1 MHTIDLKNKG
11 YRTDLVIDEITREKD
26 TKLSSKILE
35 KTKNVTVEEVIIDEK
50 TNCNKKKGIYE
61 TISFTDITD
70 KNNFKEVEELAI
82 KTLKNMLNKLNI
94 SSNAKIL
101 VVGLGNA
108 SSTPDALGPKTLD
121 HVLVTRHLFLLGD
134 VEEGYRNVASFK
146 PSVTGVTGIET
157 KDLIE
162 GIKEKIKPDILIV
175 IDALASS
182 SIERLNKTIQI
193 TSAGISPGS
202 GVGNN
207 RLEISQDTL
216 HIPVIAIGVGLGN
229 ASSTP
234 DALGPKTLD
243 HVLVTRHLFLLG
255 DVEEGYRN
263 VASFKPSVTGVTGIE
278 TKDLIEGIKEKIKP
292 DILIVIDA
300 LASSSI
306 ERLNKTIQITSA
318 GISPGSGVGNNRLEI
333 SQDTLH
339 IPVIAIGVP
348 TVVDGATIVENTL
361 QLLLKKISYGLEN
374 KENEKLKLV
383 PITNQNYLNHTK
395 ELSKEQ
401 KEDLLGMVGLLDE
414 QELKSLILE
423 VLLPVNYNMMVT
435 PKEIDYLIEKLSLLL
450 GNMINKSL
458 HEHFNPTN

>member
-11 YRTDLVIDEITREKD
+11 YRTDLVIDEITKEKD

-101 VVGLGNA
+101 V
-108 SSTPDALGPKTLD
+108 
-121 HVLVTRHLFLLGD
+121 
-134 VEEGYRNVASFK
+134 
-146 PSVTGVTGIET
+146 
-157 KDLIE
+157 
-162 GIKEKIKPDILIV
+162 
-175 IDALASS
+175 
-182 SIERLNKTIQI
+182 
-193 TSAGISPGS
+193 
-202 GVGNN
+202 
-207 RLEISQDTL
+207 
-216 HIPVIAIGVGLGN
+216 VGLGN

>member
-35 KTKNVTVEEVIIDEK
+35 KTKNVIVEEVIIDEK

-101 VVGLGNA
+101 V
-108 SSTPDALGPKTLD
+108 
-121 HVLVTRHLFLLGD
+121 
-134 VEEGYRNVASFK
+134 
-146 PSVTGVTGIET
+146 
-157 KDLIE
+157 
-162 GIKEKIKPDILIV
+162 
-175 IDALASS
+175 
-182 SIERLNKTIQI
+182 
-193 TSAGISPGS
+193 
-202 GVGNN
+202 
-207 RLEISQDTL
+207 
-216 HIPVIAIGVGLGN
+216 VGLGN

>member
-216 HIPVIAIGVGLGN
+216 HIPI
-229 ASSTP
+229 
-234 DALGPKTLD
+234 
-243 HVLVTRHLFLLG
+243 
-255 DVEEGYRN
+255 
-263 VASFKPSVTGVTGIE
+263 
-278 TKDLIEGIKEKIKP
+278 
-292 DILIVIDA
+292 
-300 LASSSI
+300 
-306 ERLNKTIQITSA
+306 
-318 GISPGSGVGNNRLEI
+318 
-333 SQDTLH
+333 
-339 IPVIAIGVP
+339 IAIGVP

-361 QLLLKKISYGLEN
+361 QLLLKKISYGIEN

>member
-162 GIKEKIKPDILIV
+162 GIKEKI
-175 IDALASS
+175 
-182 SIERLNKTIQI
+182 N
-193 TSAGISPGS
+193 
-202 GVGNN
+202 
-207 RLEISQDTL
+207 
-216 HIPVIAIGVGLGN
+216 
-229 ASSTP
+229 
-234 DALGPKTLD
+234 
-243 HVLVTRHLFLLG
+243 
-255 DVEEGYRN
+255 
-263 VASFKPSVTGVTGIE
+263 
-278 TKDLIEGIKEKIKP
+278 P

>member
-1 MHTIDLKNKG
+1 M
-11 YRTDLVIDEITREKD
+11 
-26 TKLSSKILE
+26 
-35 KTKNVTVEEVIIDEK
+35 
-50 TNCNKKKGIYE
+50 
-61 TISFTDITD
+61 
-70 KNNFKEVEELAI
+70 AI

-101 VVGLGNA
+101 V
-108 SSTPDALGPKTLD
+108 
-121 HVLVTRHLFLLGD
+121 
-134 VEEGYRNVASFK
+134 
-146 PSVTGVTGIET
+146 
-157 KDLIE
+157 
-162 GIKEKIKPDILIV
+162 
-175 IDALASS
+175 
-182 SIERLNKTIQI
+182 
-193 TSAGISPGS
+193 
-202 GVGNN
+202 
-207 RLEISQDTL
+207 
-216 HIPVIAIGVGLGN
+216 VGLGN

>member
-11 YRTDLVIDEITREKD
+11 FRTDLVIDDITREKQPKIA
-26 TKLSSKILE
+26 TKILE
-35 KTKNVTVEEVIIDEK
+35 KTKNVTVEEVIIDKDSK
-50 TNCNKKKGIYE
+50 TNWNKKEGIYK
-61 TISFTDITD
+61 TISFKDITD
-70 KNNFKEVEELAI
+70 KNNFKEVEKIAI
-82 KTLKNMLNKLNI
+82 KTLKDMLSEL
-94 SSNAKIL
+94 KIKDDATVL
-101 VVGLGNA
+101 VIGLGNS
-108 SSTPDALGPKTLD
+108 SSTPDALGPNTVD
-121 HVLVTRHLFLLGD
+121 HVLVTRHLFSIGD

-162 GIKEKIKPDILIV
+162 GIKEKIKPDLIIV

-207 RLEISQDTL
+207 RLEISKDTL
-216 HIPVIAIGVGLGN
+216 GTPVIAVG
-229 ASSTP
+229 
-234 DALGPKTLD
+234 
-243 HVLVTRHLFLLG
+243 
-255 DVEEGYRN
+255 
-263 VASFKPSVTGVTGIE
+263 I
-278 TKDLIEGIKEKIKP
+278 
-292 DILIVIDA
+292 
-300 LASSSI
+300 
-306 ERLNKTIQITSA
+306 
-318 GISPGSGVGNNRLEI
+318 
-333 SQDTLH
+333 
-339 IPVIAIGVP
+339 P

-361 QLLLKKISYGLEN
+361 QLLIKKISYQLEN
-374 KENEKLKLV
+374 KDNEKLKLV
-383 PITNQNYLNHTK
+383 PSINQNYLSHTK

-435 PKEIDYLIEKLSLLL
+435 PKEIDYLIDKLSLLL

-458 HEHFNPTN
+458 HARFNPTN

>member
-121 HVLVTRHLFLLGD
+121 HVLVTRHLFLLGE

-162 GIKEKIKPDILIV
+162 GIKEKI
-175 IDALASS
+175 
-182 SIERLNKTIQI
+182 N
-193 TSAGISPGS
+193 
-202 GVGNN
+202 
-207 RLEISQDTL
+207 
-216 HIPVIAIGVGLGN
+216 
-229 ASSTP
+229 
-234 DALGPKTLD
+234 
-243 HVLVTRHLFLLG
+243 
-255 DVEEGYRN
+255 
-263 VASFKPSVTGVTGIE
+263 
-278 TKDLIEGIKEKIKP
+278 P

-395 ELSKEQ
+395 DLSKEQ

>member
-26 TKLSSKILE
+26 IKLSSKILE

-101 VVGLGNA
+101 V
-108 SSTPDALGPKTLD
+108 
-121 HVLVTRHLFLLGD
+121 
-134 VEEGYRNVASFK
+134 
-146 PSVTGVTGIET
+146 
-157 KDLIE
+157 
-162 GIKEKIKPDILIV
+162 
-175 IDALASS
+175 
-182 SIERLNKTIQI
+182 
-193 TSAGISPGS
+193 
-202 GVGNN
+202 
-207 RLEISQDTL
+207 
-216 HIPVIAIGVGLGN
+216 VGLGN

>member
-216 HIPVIAIGVGLGN
+216 HIPVIAIGV
-229 ASSTP
+229 
-234 DALGPKTLD
+234 
-243 HVLVTRHLFLLG
+243 
-255 DVEEGYRN
+255 
-263 VASFKPSVTGVTGIE
+263 
-278 TKDLIEGIKEKIKP
+278 
-292 DILIVIDA
+292 
-300 LASSSI
+300 
-306 ERLNKTIQITSA
+306 
-318 GISPGSGVGNNRLEI
+318 
-333 SQDTLH
+333 
-339 IPVIAIGVP
+339 P

-361 QLLLKKISYGLEN
+361 QLLLKKISYGIEN

>member
-101 VVGLGNA
+101 IVGLGNA

-193 TSAGISPGS
+193 TSS
-202 GVGNN
+202 
-207 RLEISQDTL
+207 
-216 HIPVIAIGVGLGN
+216 
-229 ASSTP
+229 
-234 DALGPKTLD
+234 
-243 HVLVTRHLFLLG
+243 
-255 DVEEGYRN
+255 
-263 VASFKPSVTGVTGIE
+263 
-278 TKDLIEGIKEKIKP
+278 
-292 DILIVIDA
+292 
-300 LASSSI
+300 
-306 ERLNKTIQITSA
+306 

>member
-121 HVLVTRHLFLLGD
+121 HVLVTRHLFLLGE

-146 PSVTGVTGIET
+146 PSVTGITGIET

-216 HIPVIAIGVGLGN
+216 HIPVIAIG
-229 ASSTP
+229 
-234 DALGPKTLD
+234 
-243 HVLVTRHLFLLG
+243 
-255 DVEEGYRN
+255 
-263 VASFKPSVTGVTGIE
+263 I
-278 TKDLIEGIKEKIKP
+278 
-292 DILIVIDA
+292 
-300 LASSSI
+300 
-306 ERLNKTIQITSA
+306 
-318 GISPGSGVGNNRLEI
+318 
-333 SQDTLH
+333 
-339 IPVIAIGVP
+339 P

-361 QLLLKKISYGLEN
+361 QLLLKKISYGIAN

>member
-50 TNCNKKKGIYE
+50 AKFNKKTGIYE

-70 KNNFKEVEELAI
+70 KNNFKEVEEVAV

-121 HVLVTRHLFLLGD
+121 HVLVTRHLFLLG
-134 VEEGYRNVASFK
+134 E
-146 PSVTGVTGIET
+146 
-157 KDLIE
+157 
-162 GIKEKIKPDILIV
+162 
-175 IDALASS
+175 
-182 SIERLNKTIQI
+182 
-193 TSAGISPGS
+193 
-202 GVGNN
+202 
-207 RLEISQDTL
+207 
-216 HIPVIAIGVGLGN
+216 
-229 ASSTP
+229 
-234 DALGPKTLD
+234 
-243 HVLVTRHLFLLG
+243 
-255 DVEEGYRN
+255 VEEGYRN

-361 QLLLKKISYGLEN
+361 QLLLKKISYGIEN

>member
-134 VEEGYRNVASFK
+134 VEEGYRS
-146 PSVTGVTGIET
+146 
-157 KDLIE
+157 
-162 GIKEKIKPDILIV
+162 
-175 IDALASS
+175 
-182 SIERLNKTIQI
+182 
-193 TSAGISPGS
+193 
-202 GVGNN
+202 
-207 RLEISQDTL
+207 
-216 HIPVIAIGVGLGN
+216 
-229 ASSTP
+229 
-234 DALGPKTLD
+234 
-243 HVLVTRHLFLLG
+243 
-255 DVEEGYRN
+255 

>member
-216 HIPVIAIGVGLGN
+216 HIPVIAIGV
-229 ASSTP
+229 
-234 DALGPKTLD
+234 
-243 HVLVTRHLFLLG
+243 
-255 DVEEGYRN
+255 
-263 VASFKPSVTGVTGIE
+263 
-278 TKDLIEGIKEKIKP
+278 
-292 DILIVIDA
+292 
-300 LASSSI
+300 
-306 ERLNKTIQITSA
+306 
-318 GISPGSGVGNNRLEI
+318 
-333 SQDTLH
+333 
-339 IPVIAIGVP
+339 P

-361 QLLLKKISYGLEN
+361 QLLLKKISYGIEN

-435 PKEIDYLIEKLSLLL
+435 PKEIDHLIEKLSLLL

-458 HEHFNPTN
+458 HERFNPTN

>member
-207 RLEISQDTL
+207 RLEI
-216 HIPVIAIGVGLGN
+216 N
-229 ASSTP
+229 
-234 DALGPKTLD
+234 
-243 HVLVTRHLFLLG
+243 
-255 DVEEGYRN
+255 
-263 VASFKPSVTGVTGIE
+263 
-278 TKDLIEGIKEKIKP
+278 
-292 DILIVIDA
+292 
-300 LASSSI
+300 
-306 ERLNKTIQITSA
+306 
-318 GISPGSGVGNNRLEI
+318 
-333 SQDTLH
+333 QDTLH

>member
-61 TISFTDITD
+61 TIYFTDITD

-101 VVGLGNA
+101 V
-108 SSTPDALGPKTLD
+108 
-121 HVLVTRHLFLLGD
+121 
-134 VEEGYRNVASFK
+134 
-146 PSVTGVTGIET
+146 
-157 KDLIE
+157 
-162 GIKEKIKPDILIV
+162 
-175 IDALASS
+175 
-182 SIERLNKTIQI
+182 
-193 TSAGISPGS
+193 
-202 GVGNN
+202 
-207 RLEISQDTL
+207 
-216 HIPVIAIGVGLGN
+216 VGLGN